1 MPNQRIFVS
10 LLDETHE
17 YQRLQAEE
25 ARSAASRAGL
35 DVEVVYCKCD
45 PILQMNQIAQAIEA
59 EPTRRPVAVVL
70 QPVMVAGLEAL
81 ARSAVRAGVGWIT
94 VDAAFYLESIQREFP
109 GKLVALVTCDNR
121 EIGRLQARLVRALL
135 PRGGGVVYVEGP
147 SLGAPTVS
155 RRDGFKEA
163 LIGARAS
170 VIKTLTGDWT
180 EASAEKAMSFW
191 LRVGGK
197 ALRPALVCAQNDHMA
212 VGARKAVRALR
223 PEWEEVLFTGCDG
236 LPQGGQRL
244 VREKMLAGTVVQPA
258 TTGPSVEV
266 AARWLRGEKV
276 PATTFLPPRIYP
288 AIEEL
293 ERRAGAGA

>member
-1 MPNQRIFVS
+1 MPSHRILVS
-10 LLDETHE
+10 LLDESHE
-17 YQRLQAEE
+17 YQQLQAEE
-25 ARSAASRAGL
+25 ARSAGMRAGVE
-35 DVEVVYCKCD
+35 VEVVYCKSD
-45 PILQMNQIAQAIEA
+45 PMVQMNQIAKAIEA
-59 EPTRRPVAVVL
+59 EPTRRPAAVVL

-81 ARSAVRAGVGWIT
+81 ARSALRAGVGWIT

-109 GKLVALVTCDNR
+109 GKLVALVTSDNR

-155 RRDGFKEA
+155 RREGFKEA
-163 LIGARAS
+163 MAGARPA

-180 EASAEKAMSFW
+180 EPSAEKAMSFW

-223 PEWEEVLFTGCDG
+223 PEWEDVLFTGCDG
-236 LPQGGQRL
+236 LPRGGQRL
-244 VREKMLAGTVVQPA
+244 VREKVLAGTVIQPA
-258 TTGPSVEV
+258 TTGASVEL
-266 AARWLRGEKV
+266 AARALQGEKV
-276 PATTFLPPRIYP
+276 PPTTYLPPRIHP
-288 AIEEL
+288 PIEEL
-293 ERRAGAGA
+293 EHRAGT